1 MASPEATRS
10 IGLLATGGTIAAAPP
25 STGDQNHVGV
35 AALTP
40 HPHDRPEWI
49 DVVPRDV
56 LGRSSRQLTA
66 DDLWTLA
73 TAVEEEIAA
82 GRDGVVITHGTDT
95 LEETAYALALLV
107 EPKVPVVITGAM
119 RSPHHSGPDGPA
131 NVRAALVAAADP
143 SLAPYG
149 PVVVFQDEVHV
160 ARLVTKMHSTRVAAF
175 ASPAAGPVGFV
186 AEDQLELLL
195 GPAPGTDRLP
205 RSSPPTARVGLI
217 QAATGVDGSA
227 ADALASDSGSLD
239 GVVVAALGAGHVSPS
254 LGASLVR
261 LAEAGTPVVV
271 TSRCAD
277 GALLCETYAGAGSE
291 TDLRRSGLHFA
302 STLSAPKARL
312 RLLFGL
318 SAGIPLNELLPTRRP
333 VRD

>member
-1 MASPEATRS
+1 MGPPEATRS
-10 IGLLATGGTIAAAPP
+10 IGLLATGGTIAVAPP
-25 STGDQNHVGV
+25 TSGNQMHVGV

-40 HPHDRPEWI
+40 PAPDLPEWI
-49 DVVPRDV
+49 DVAPRDV

-73 TAVEEEIAA
+73 TAVDEEIAA
-82 GRDGVVITHGTDT
+82 GRDGIVVTHGTDT
-95 LEETAYALALLV
+95 LEETAYALGLLV
-107 EPKVPVVITGAM
+107 EPRVPVVITGAM

-160 ARLVTKMHSTRVAAF
+160 ARLVTKMHSARVAAF

-186 AEDQLELLL
+186 AEDQVDLLL

-227 ADALASDSGSLD
+227 ADALASDSVD

-261 LAEAGTPVVV
+261 LAQAGTPVVV
-271 TSRCAD
+271 TSRCPD
-277 GALLCETYAGAGSE
+277 GALLCETYGGAGSE
-291 TDLRRSGLHFA
+291 MDLRRSGLHFA

-318 SAGIPLNELLPTRRP
+318 SAGIPLDELFPTRKP
-333 VRD
+333 ARD